1 MSSSP
6 ALRAPS
12 DTVAS
17 DTVGGDMSG
26 SEQTEKSGSAVK
38 SVDRALQ
45 ILELIGRSGTA
56 GVSELAL
63 ELGVHK
69 STVSRLIASM
79 EARGFVEQVSDRGK
93 YRIGFTVVR
102 LAGSAVT
109 PFDLGRQGQD
119 ICDGL
124 ALEVGETANL
134 AVLDTD
140 TGQAVNVVEAQ
151 SPSNVALRS
160 WVGQSSPAHATSSG
174 KALLADLAPKAISA
188 ALGSRL
194 QRYTD
199 RTITSMAD
207 LRADLTEVNRRGW
220 SLADEEYEVGL
231 VAIGAPVRDY
241 TGSVIAAL
249 CVSGPRYRL
258 DPDDARRVGAVV
270 AAAADRL
277 SERFGYAPPTDATR
291 AYPSR
296 AAVDLGRN

>member
-1 MSSSP
+1 MSSMP
-6 ALRAPS
+6 AMR
-12 DTVAS
+12 DAS
-17 DTVGGDMSG
+17 DTVVGDMSG
-26 SEQTEKSGSAVK
+26 DEQTEKSGSAVK

-45 ILELIGRSGTA
+45 ILEMIGRSGTA

-102 LAGSAVT
+102 LAGAAET

-119 ICDGL
+119 ICDML

-151 SPSNVALRS
+151 SPSSVALRS

-174 KALLADLAPKAISA
+174 KALLADLPPKELTAV
-188 ALGSRL
+188 LGSRL

-199 RTITSMAD
+199 TTITSMAE
-207 LRADLTEVNRRGW
+207 LRADLAEVNRRGW
-220 SLADEEYEVGL
+220 ALADEEYEVGL
-231 VAIGAPVRDY
+231 VAVGAPVRDY
-241 TGSVIAAL
+241 TGAVVAAL

-258 DPDDARRVGAVV
+258 DPAEGARVGAVV

-277 SERFGYAPPTDATR
+277 SERFGYAPLTPATR
-291 AYPSR
+291 PVPPT
-296 AAVDLGRN
+296 AAEAARN